1 MDYDLNR
8 GLRDLGDDP
17 GVRAATLPLDRVL
30 RRAHRRRAARVTGLS
45 AVGATT
51 VVALAVGG
59 MAITGNLRP
68 DPAPPVV
75 VPSPTPSATASPAPT
90 TTPSPTETPE
100 PQETA
105 YEPDLSACGTRMY
118 DDINDHDTDLTMNA
132 AEPPNPDLGEDVQ
145 MLVDFA
151 TGQEWAGDRVAV
163 APLEALLTSVDD
175 VAYQWTVIAVSAAPL
190 RAPAAE
196 VLADGRLDGLPGSS
210 TSLDL
215 DIPFVM
221 CPGTQD
227 AGSTP
232 PVGSYLLWFRGQ
244 MVHAD
249 ATLTNWGVWPVTVGT
264 PVDTGT
270 TDGTPPDASAEPDP
284 AASRAPN
291 GTLLPEGTTRIGP
304 MMDHTSC
311 GAPAS
316 DVGVAPTSW
325 QATGGTYT
333 ATASAGLDGGD
344 LVVTMEVHQSGA
356 PLADVQVRMPSFY
369 VVAGLANTAD
379 SPLLVPSDTPRVVGA
394 GNLGGPTLD
403 NGFASGPIKWVP
415 VSSWATGSALRL
427 ENDVDRFTC
436 TFMLGQYWPSGTY
449 QVYPFTQV
457 RTSDGTVVDV
467 NAPMVAFT
475 VP

>member
-17 GVRAATLPLDRVL
+17 DVRAATLPLDRVL

-75 VPSPTPSATASPAPT
+75 VPSPTPSVTASPSPITA
-90 TTPSPTETPE
+90 PSPTETPE
-100 PQETA
+100 PREAQEA
-105 YEPDLSACGTRMY
+105 PYEPDLSACGTTLSEFDY
-118 DDINDHDTDLTMNA
+118 DYDTDLMMTS
-132 AEPPNPDLGEDVQ
+132 AETPNPEPGESVRARVDL
-145 MLVDFA
+145 A
-151 TGQEWAGDRVAV
+151 TGQDWAGDRVSI
-163 APLEALLTSVDD
+163 APLDAFLTSMDD
-175 VAYQWTVIAVSAAPL
+175 VPYRWRVVAVPASPL
-190 RAPAAE
+190 RAASAA
-196 VLADGRLDGLPGSS
+196 VLADGGLDGVPGAH
-210 TSLDL
+210 TSLDV

-221 CPGTQD
+221 CPGAQG

-232 PVGSYLLWFRGQ
+232 PVDSYVMWFRGQ

-249 ATLTNWGVWPVTVGT
+249 TALANWGAWPVTVGT
-264 PVDTGT
+264 PPDTGWT
-270 TDGTPPDASAEPDP
+270 GETSTPDP
-284 AASRAPN
+284 AAPTAPID
-291 GTLLPEGTTRIGP
+291 TLLPEGTTRIGP

-369 VVAGLANTAD
+369 VVAGFANTAD

-403 NGFASGPIKWVP
+403 NGYASGPTQWVP

-467 NAPMVAFT
+467 NAPMVTFT